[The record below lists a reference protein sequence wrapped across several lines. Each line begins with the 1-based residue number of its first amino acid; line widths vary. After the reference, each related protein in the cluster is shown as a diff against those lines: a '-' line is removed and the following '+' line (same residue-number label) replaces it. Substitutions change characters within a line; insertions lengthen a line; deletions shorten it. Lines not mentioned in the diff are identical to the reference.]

1 MAKHSYDCA
10 GMATKYGVLCGDG
23 RTIMPGAFKEQDGAE
38 VPVVWMHQH
47 NDIGNVLGHAL
58 LKSCPEGVRAYV
70 TFNDTEQG
78 QKARTIVK
86 NRDITS
92 FSIWADHLSYAGDR
106 SRGNVAHGIIREL
119 SLVLAGANPDA
130 HIEEVMAHDSEDS
143 DIGVIYNDPG
153 SINYDSGEFED
164 VLEHSA
170 EIKEEPEM
178 AEEKKPT
185 EIKKTSSENEKTVKD
200 VVESM
205 TEEQRNVMYALIGA
219 AMDSD
224 SEDVERNKN
233 TKEEPEMIKHNVF
246 DQNAPTQN
254 EDVLSHDA
262 MATII
267 DNAKKGRL
275 TLKEAT
281 EDYLEHSAGDYG
293 IKDIGKLFPE
303 YHELNTPPKFI
314 DRDQTAV
321 GIIMAGVKHV
331 PFSRVK
337 TSFADI
343 TSDEARA
350 RGYTKGKKKI
360 EEVFTLLKRTTDPQT
375 VYKKQ
380 KFDRDDIIDITD
392 FDVVAWVKGEM
403 RGKLDEEIAR
413 AIMVGDGRSP
423 ADDSKISAE
432 HIRPIWTDDKLF
444 TINRQIEKGSSDAN
458 LVNNIMDDAIRAR
471 KEYRGSGNPAFFTTE
486 DVLAEMLLL
495 KDKNGRRIYKSVD
508 ELATAMRVSR
518 IVTSPLFE
526 NQKREVEHSET
537 QKKDVYTLQGIIVNL
552 ADYTVGADKGGA
564 VALFDGF
571 DIDYNQ
577 YKYLIETRCSGALTV
592 PKSAIVF
599 ETMETVST
607 TADTNSHSD
616 AA

>member
-1 MAKHSYDCA
+1 MAKHNYDCA
-10 GMATKYGVLCGDG
+10 GMATKYGVLCSDG
-23 RTIMPGAFKEQDGAE
+23 KTIMPGAFKDQDGTE

-47 NDIGNVLGHAL
+47 NSIDNVLGHAL
-58 LKSCPEGVRAYV
+58 LKSCPEGLRAYV
-70 TFNDTEQG
+70 TFNDSEKG
-78 QKARTIVK
+78 QMAKTVVK
-86 NRDITS
+86 NRDINS
-92 FSIWADHLSYAGDR
+92 FSIWADSLRYTGDGTR
-106 SRGNVAHGIIREL
+106 RHVAHGIIREL
-119 SLVLAGANPDA
+119 SLVLAGANPGA
-130 HIEEVMAHDSEDS
+130 HIEEVMAHGS
-143 DIGVIYNDPG
+143 DETDMGVIYNDPN
-153 SINYDSGEFED
+153 SVDYDSGAFD
-164 VLEHSA
+164 DTLEHSA
-170 EIKEEPEM
+170 EENEEPKM
-178 AEEKKPT
+178 AEGNKPT
-185 EIKKTSSENEKTVKD
+185 ENQETVKD
-200 VVESM
+200 VYDAMSDKQKQVVKYM
-205 TEEQRNVMYALIGA
+205 VGMAL
-219 AMDSD
+219 SD
-224 SEDVERNKN
+224 KETN
-233 TKEEPEMIKHNVF
+233 KEEPEMIKHNVF
-246 DQNAPTQN
+246 DQNAPTQT
-254 EDVLSHDA
+254 EDILSHDA

-267 DNAKKGRL
+267 DDAKKGRL

-281 EDYLEHSAGDYG
+281 EDYLSHATGDYG

-321 GIIMAGVKHV
+321 GIIMGGVKHV

-343 TSDEARA
+343 TADEARA

-380 KFDRDDIIDITD
+380 KFDRDDIVDITD

-444 TINRQIEKGSSDAN
+444 TINRQIEKGSNDAD

-486 DVLAEMLLL
+486 DVLAGMLLL

-526 NQKREVEHSET
+526 NQKREVEHTET

-552 ADYTVGADKGGA
+552 ADYTVGADKGGD
-564 VALFDGF
+564 VALFDDF

-599 ETMETVST
+599 ETMETVG
-607 TADTNSHSD
+607 
-616 AA
+616 AAA